1 MSSTDWVAFTRR
13 VGAAL
18 AQQRRSRG
26 LSQQQVGEAIGVEP
40 ETVSRM
46 ETGVISPSLKRLHQL
61 AEVLDCPV
69 EALLGSASAH
79 PHDLINR
86 LSEHL
91 APLSERERSFVI
103 QQSVSLA
110 AWLAGR
116 EPGWLVG
123 GRIERGE
130 RLLSGSAPGL
140 GVTRIRV
147 QDASDAA
154 STDAGFS
161 GRRSRKTPDE
171 DGPLP

>member
-1 MSSTDWVAFTRR
+1 MASTDWVAFTRR

-18 AQQRRSRG
+18 AQQRRNRG

-61 AEVLDCPV
+61 AEVLDCSV

-86 LSEHL
+86 LGEHL
-91 APLSERERSFVI
+91 TMLSESERSFVI

-116 EPGWLVG
+116 EPAWFA
-123 GRIERGE
+123 GE
-130 RLLSGSAPGL
+130 RPVSTLYLEPGPGS
-140 GVTRIRV
+140 IRV
-147 QDASDAA
+147 QDAPDQAPGVPA
-154 STDAGFS
+154 SVGHRPGPSQED
-161 GRRSRKTPDE
+161 
-171 DGPLP
+171 DGPRP

>member
-110 AWLAGR
+110 AWL
-116 EPGWLVG
+116 
-123 GRIERGE
+123 
-130 RLLSGSAPGL
+130 
-140 GVTRIRV
+140 GVSRVRV

-161 GRRSRKTPDE
+161 GRRTRKTRDE

>member
-26 LSQQQVGEAIGVEP
+26 LSQQQVAEAIGVEP

-69 EALLGSASAH
+69 EALLGAASTH
-79 PHDLINR
+79 PHDLIKR
-86 LSEHL
+86 LGEHL

-110 AWLAGR
+110 AWL
-116 EPGWLVG
+116 
-123 GRIERGE
+123 
-130 RLLSGSAPGL
+130 
-140 GVTRIRV
+140 GVSRVRV
-147 QDASDAA
+147 QDAPNAA
-154 STDAGFS
+154 SGDAGFS
-161 GRRSRKTPDE
+161 GHRSRLASDE